1 LSMFKTVKQHIFR
14 SPYQSLAAILVVSF
28 SLFLI
33 CLCFLLGTGL
43 QMVLRHFETRPQI
56 SAFLKDEVK
65 PQEVELL
72 IAKVQGMGKVKKVD
86 YISKEEALKIYRELS
101 KDKPLLLEMVT
112 AKILPASLEVAA
124 YDLSS
129 LKEIAEVLKK
139 ESAVEDVIYQE
150 DVVSTLAYW
159 VVTIRKGGAGLAV
172 FLLLVATFS
181 ILVVLGMKIS
191 QRKEEIE
198 ILKLLGA
205 SASYICL
212 PFYLEGIIYGLLA
225 ALVSWGLGY
234 LLILYSTPFLVKFLA
249 GIPLLPV
256 PFLFMLTVLGGLLGL
271 GAIVGFLGSFLAV
284 SRFSR
289 AVR

>member
-1 LSMFKTVKQHIFR
+1 MIKTVKQHIFR
-14 SPYQSLAAILVVSF
+14 SPYQSLAAVLVVSI

-33 CLCFLLGTGL
+33 SLCFLLGAGSQTI
-43 QMVLRHFETRPQI
+43 LRHFETRPQI

-72 IAKVQGMGKVKKVD
+72 MAKVRGMEAVKKVD
-86 YISKEEALKIYRELS
+86 YITKEEALKIYREQN
-101 KDKPLLLEMVT
+101 KDKPLLLEMVS
-112 AKILPASLEVAA
+112 AKILPASLEVSA

-129 LKEIAEVLKK
+129 LKAIADGLKK

-150 DVVSTLAYW
+150 DVVSALSQW
-159 VVTIRKGGAGLAV
+159 VMTIRRGGLGLAV
-172 FLLLVATFS
+172 FLLLVATLS
-181 ILVVLGMKIS
+181 IVVVLGMKIA
-191 QRKEEIE
+191 QRREEIE

-205 SASYICL
+205 SAVDICL
-212 PFYLEGIIYGLLA
+212 PFYLEGIVYGLLA
-225 ALVSWGLGY
+225 AIVSWGLGY

-256 PFLFMLTVLGGLLGL
+256 PFFFMLAVLGGLSGL
-271 GAIVGFLGSFLAV
+271 GVIVGFFGSFLAV

>member
-1 LSMFKTVKQHIFR
+1 MFKTVKQHIFR
-14 SPYQSLAAILVVSF
+14 SPYQSLAAILIVSI

-33 CLCFLLGTGL
+33 SLSFLLGAGL
-43 QMVLRHFETRPQI
+43 QTILRHFETRPQI
-56 SAFLKDEVK
+56 SAFLKDEIK

-72 IAKVQGMGKVKKVD
+72 IAKVQGTGKVKQVD
-86 YISKEEALKIYRELS
+86 YITKEEALAIYREQN
-101 KDKPLLLEMVT
+101 KDKPLLLEMVS
-112 AKILPASLEVAA
+112 AKILPASLEIST

-129 LKEIAEVLKK
+129 LEEIAEMIKK

-150 DVVSTLAYW
+150 DVVSTLSRW
-159 VVTIRKGGAGLAV
+159 MMTIRKGGLGLAV

-205 SASYICL
+205 SASHICL

-225 ALVSWGLGY
+225 AVVSWGLSY
-234 LLILYSTPFLVKFLA
+234 LMILYATPFLVKFLA

-256 PFLFMLTVLGGLLGL
+256 PFFFMLALLAGLLGL
-271 GAIVGFLGSFLAV
+271 GAIIGFVGSLLAV

>member
-1 LSMFKTVKQHIFR
+1 
-14 SPYQSLAAILVVSF
+14 
-28 SLFLI
+28 
-33 CLCFLLGTGL
+33 LGAGS
-43 QMVLRHFETRPQI
+43 QAVLRHFETRPQV

-72 IAKVQGMGKVKKVD
+72 IAKVRGMGEVKKVD
-86 YISKEEALKIYRELS
+86 YVTKEEALKIYREQN
-101 KDKPLLLEMVT
+101 KDKPLLLEMVS
-112 AKILPASLEVAA
+112 AKILPASLEVSA

-129 LKEIAEVLKK
+129 LKEIASLLKK

-150 DVVSTLAYW
+150 DVVSALSQW
-159 VVTIRKGGAGLAV
+159 VVTIRKGGLGLAV

-181 ILVVLGMKIS
+181 IVVVLGMKIS
-191 QRKEEIE
+191 QKKEEIE

-205 SASYICL
+205 SAGDICL
-212 PFYLEGIIYGLLA
+212 PFYIEGIIYGLLA
-225 ALVSWGLGY
+225 GVVSWGLGY

-256 PFLFMLTVLGGLLGL
+256 PFFFMLAVLGGLLGL
-271 GAIVGFLGSFLAV
+271 GAIVGFFGSLLAV

>member
-1 LSMFKTVKQHIFR
+1 MFKTVKQHIFR
-14 SPYQSLAAILVVSF
+14 SPYQSLAAVLVVSF

-33 CLCFLLGTGL
+33 CLCFLLGAGSEAI
-43 QMVLRHFETRPQI
+43 LRHFETRPQI

-72 IAKVQGMGKVKKVD
+72 IAKIQGTGKVKQVD
-86 YISKEEALKIYRELS
+86 YVTKEEALKIYREQN

-112 AKILPASLEVAA
+112 AKILPASLEVAT

-129 LKEIAEVLKK
+129 LKEIAGMLKK

-150 DVVSTLAYW
+150 DVVSTLSQW
-159 VVTIRKGGAGLAV
+159 VITIRKGGLGLAV

-205 SASYICL
+205 SAGDICL
-212 PFYLEGIIYGLLA
+212 PFYIEGIIYGLLA
-225 ALVSWGLGY
+225 AVVSWGLSY
-234 LLILYSTPFLVKFLA
+234 LIILYATPFLVKFLA

-256 PFLFMLTVLGGLLGL
+256 PLFFMLTVLAGLLGL
-271 GAIVGFLGSFLAV
+271 GAMVGFLGSFLAV